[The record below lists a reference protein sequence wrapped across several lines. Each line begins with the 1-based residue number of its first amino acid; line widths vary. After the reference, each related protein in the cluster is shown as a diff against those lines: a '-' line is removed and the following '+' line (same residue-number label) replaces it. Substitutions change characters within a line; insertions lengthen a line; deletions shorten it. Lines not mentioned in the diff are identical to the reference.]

1 MTTSPDL
8 STSSPT
14 ARFATSRSPQ
24 LATYGPHV
32 AAVASALGHPLM
44 PWQRQVA
51 DVMCEVTDDGRWRY
65 PTVVLSTPR
74 QAGKTTLLE
83 AILAHR
89 SIAMSDHRSWY
100 TAQTGLHA
108 RDVWNEWARDIERAM
123 PGRWRVR
130 RSAGSEELRWPASGS
145 FIRPFPPTA
154 DSLHSKQSDFV
165 GLDEV
170 WAYTIEDGS
179 AITQGVV
186 PTQATRHRRQLAIVS
201 TAGTADSVWFRS
213 WIDRGREAVAD
224 PNAQIAYFEW
234 SFPPEAAWDDPET
247 WALYHPAF
255 GITQDEEAFRA
266 AIAQFGEE
274 EFRRGFGN
282 QWPTAEVSW
291 RASWPGLA
299 STDGIPEK
307 ARVWLAADAAP
318 NHRNASILAAGL
330 LPGGRIGVE
339 VIEDRTGIDW
349 LRGRLVELAKAHR
362 APVGIHRGG
371 PIGHL
376 ADELPALGV
385 QVEPLTG
392 QQFTDAATRF
402 RILVMSGGLAHADDP
417 RLNTAV
423 ENAVLREVGDRAV
436 WRRKDSTIPI
446 SPVVAASMAVSLA
459 ANAPRKPRVRA
470 G

>member
-1 MTTSPDL
+1 
-8 STSSPT
+8 
-14 ARFATSRSPQ
+14 
-24 LATYGPHV
+24 
-32 AAVASALGHPLM
+32 M
-44 PWQRQVA
+44 PWQQEVA
-51 DVMCEVTDDGRWRY
+51 DVACEVLPDGRWRY
-65 PTVVLSTPR
+65 ATVVVSTPR

-83 AILAHR
+83 FILALR
-89 SIAMSDHRSWY
+89 SMIMADHRAWY

-108 RDVWNEWARDIERAM
+108 RDVWNEWARNLERGM

-130 RSAGSEELRWPASGS
+130 RSAGSEELRWKANDS

-170 WAYTIEDGS
+170 WAYTVEDGS

-186 PTQATRHRRQLAIVS
+186 PTQATRHRRQLWIVS

-213 WIDRGREAVAD
+213 WIDRGREAVND
-224 PNAQIAYFEW
+224 PDASIAYFEW
-234 SFPPEAAWDDPET
+234 SAPADAPWDDPET
-247 WALYHPAF
+247 WAAYHPAY
-255 GITQDEEAFRA
+255 GITQDEAAFRA
-266 AIAQFGEE
+266 AIEQFGEE
-274 EFRRGFGN
+274 EFRRGFLN

-299 STDGIPEK
+299 STDRIPDK

-318 NHRNASILAAGL
+318 NHRNASIVAAGL
-330 LPGGRIGVE
+330 LVGGRIGVE

-349 LRGRLVELAKAHR
+349 LRSRLVELAKTHR
-362 APVGIHRGG
+362 AVVAIHRGG
-371 PIGHL
+371 PVGHL
-376 ADELPALGV
+376 ADELPGLGV
-385 QVEPLTG
+385 QVEALTG
-392 QQFTDAATRF
+392 QHFTDAATRF